1 MELSCSNIKKK
12 SYIFSKE
19 IFSYISGNGT
29 LHFSPKAGKIIEI
42 HPGKISYA
50 SGEENP
56 KKTSNIFSKE
66 SCSYFFRNGNSK
78 KDFNFQEAEIEI
90 TDFQMPDKAYST
102 IKYLPDILKIHQ
114 TSCLVIL

>member
-56 KKTSNIFSKE
+56 EKTSNIFSKE
-66 SCSYFFRNGNSK
+66 SCSYIFRNGNSK

-90 TDFQMPDKAYST
+90 TDFQMPDKA
-102 IKYLPDILKIHQ
+102 
-114 TSCLVIL
+114 

>member
-1 MELSCSNIKKK
+1 MELPCSNIKKK

-19 IFSYISGNGT
+19 IFSYISRNGT
-29 LHFSPKAGKIIEI
+29 LQFSPKAEKLIEI

-56 KKTSNIFSKE
+56 KKTSSIFSKE
-66 SCSYFFRNGNSK
+66 SCSYIFRNRNSK
-78 KDFNFQEAEIEI
+78 KDFNFQEAEIEM

-114 TSCLVIL
+114 MSCLVIL